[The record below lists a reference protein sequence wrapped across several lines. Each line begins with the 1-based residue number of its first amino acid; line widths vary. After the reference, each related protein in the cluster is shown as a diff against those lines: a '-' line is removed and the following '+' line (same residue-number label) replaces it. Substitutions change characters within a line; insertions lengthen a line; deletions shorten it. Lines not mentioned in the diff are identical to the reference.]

1 MNPSVK
7 ANLAAFHHDA
17 RLYLTLGIANWSVFV
32 DHIPNNVVNLL
43 TLRNFGFSGA
53 ADLFV
58 FVVGYGVAII
68 HGRIA
73 LERGYLVAA
82 TRIFRRVWRLYAAY
96 VVLFVIYIDTIA
108 YVASQSMA
116 PEIISEYNISG
127 ILEHPLRI
135 LVRGLLLQEE
145 PLNLDLLQLM
155 IPLMAFFPFAL
166 WGLLRRPN
174 VTLALSVAFYFAA
187 RWFDWNFRTY
197 PDQEWAFNPFC
208 WQMMMVLGGW
218 FAVTGASGH
227 PLRNLP
233 WLRVLAGAYLV
244 SAMAITLM
252 RHSPTLSAYLPD
264 VVLNGISPSDKENL
278 APYRVI
284 HFLALAFLAT
294 YLIPSD
300 HPGLQWKSLQMVIK
314 CGEEW
319 LAVFCIGVFLSFAG
333 HLILITGANLVVMQ
347 IGVSLAGFA
356 VMTAVAYYISW
367 SKRQDE
373 PAALRQRA

>member
-1 MNPSVK
+1 MKPSVK
-7 ANLAAFHHDA
+7 ANLAAFQLDP

-68 HGRIA
+68 HGRMA
-73 LERGYLVAA
+73 FERGYVVAA

-116 PEIISEYNISG
+116 PEIIHEYNISG

-135 LVRGLLLQEE
+135 LVRGLVLQEE

-155 IPLMAFFPFAL
+155 IPLMAFFPVVL

-174 VTLALSVAFYFAA
+174 VTLAASVALYVAA
-187 RWFDWNFRTY
+187 RWFGWNFRVY
-197 PDQEWAFNPFC
+197 PDQEWTFNPFC
-208 WQMMMVLGGW
+208 WQMLMVLGGW
-218 FAVTGASGH
+218 FAVTGTSVRKLHRIG
-227 PLRNLP
+227 
-233 WLRVLAGAYLV
+233 WLRALAGAYLV
-244 SAMAITLM
+244 LAMAVTLM
-252 RHSPTLSAYLPD
+252 RHVPTLAAYLPD
-264 VVLNGISPSDKENL
+264 LLRDGIAQGNSEDL
-278 APYRVI
+278 APYRVL
-284 HFLALAFLAT
+284 HFIALAFLAT
-294 YLIPSD
+294 DLIPAD
-300 HPGLQWKSLQMVIK
+300 HPGLKWRPLHAVIV

-319 LAVFCIGVFLSFAG
+319 LAVFCVGVFLSFAG
-333 HLILITGANLVVMQ
+333 HLILITGPNLTVMQ
-347 IGVSLAGFA
+347 VAVSLAGFA
-356 VMTAVAYYISW
+356 AMTTVASYITW
-367 SKRQDE
+367 SKRQDL

>member
-1 MNPSVK
+1 MKPSVK

-68 HGRIA
+68 HGRMA
-73 LERGYLVAA
+73 LERGYVVAA

-96 VVLFVIYIDTIA
+96 VVLFVIYIDAIA

-116 PEIISEYNISG
+116 PEIISDYNISG

-135 LVRGLLLQEE
+135 LVQGLVLQEE

-155 IPLMAFFPFAL
+155 IPLMAFFPFAW

-174 VTLALSVAFYFAA
+174 LTLAASVALYLAA
-187 RWFDWNFRTY
+187 RWFGWTFHAY
-197 PDQEWAFNPFC
+197 PDVEWTFNPLC
-208 WQMMMVLGGW
+208 WQMLMVLGGW
-218 FAVTGASGH
+218 FAVTGVSGH
-227 PLRNLP
+227 ALHKIS
-233 WLRVLAGAYLV
+233 WLRALAGAYLV
-244 SAMAITLM
+244 LALAITLM
-252 RHSPTLSAYLPD
+252 RHSPALSVYLPD
-264 VVLNGISPSDKENL
+264 IVLNGISPADKENL

-294 YLIPSD
+294 HLIPPD
-300 HPGLQWKSLQMVIK
+300 HPGLQWKPLQMVIK

-356 VMTAVAYYISW
+356 AMTAVAYYISW

-373 PAALRQRA
+373 PAAVRQRA